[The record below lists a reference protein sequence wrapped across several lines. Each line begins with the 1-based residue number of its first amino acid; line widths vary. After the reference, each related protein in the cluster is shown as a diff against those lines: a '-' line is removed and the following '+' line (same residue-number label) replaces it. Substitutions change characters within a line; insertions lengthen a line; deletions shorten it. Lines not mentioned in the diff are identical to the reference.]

1 MQQRKSR
8 KKIVLTV
15 MTVLA
20 AVIAVILI
28 IKRDVVRMVYHN
40 LVKTEV
46 PLDVSGGWDG
56 GETYKHIQYADV
68 SDSDYLDLYVP
79 DSEKPVP
86 LLILVHGGGF
96 LFGDSDTRQCQL
108 MYQYFRDHG
117 YACASINYRLAGEAS
132 YPAAVDDVKAAVRF
146 LKANAE
152 KYGYDPNRIA
162 IWGESAGGYLA
173 VAAGVTEDDE
183 YNGVKFIGEEE
194 LEEPVSA
201 KVSAIVDFYGCCR
214 LGQME
219 KQFRELKIP
228 KVVTSIA
235 ASWGWQAMRESGYD
249 SFEEIWLDRPFDELS
264 EEEVDQMSP
273 AWYAEKNLDADSD
286 LAVMIWHGD
295 ADITVPYLQ
304 SEELAELLTE
314 KLGEDKVSYRLFHN
328 YCHADDLFYSD
339 EALGEVQ
346 RFIEKSLS

>member
-1 MQQRKSR
+1 MQQRKN
-8 KKIVLTV
+8 KKKVILAVV
-15 MTVLA
+15 TVLV

-28 IKRDVVRMVYHN
+28 VKRDVVRMVYHN

-46 PLDVSGGWDG
+46 PLDVSGEWDG
-56 GETYKHIQYADV
+56 GRTYKHIPYADV
-68 SDSDYLDLYVP
+68 SDSEYLDLYVP
-79 DSEKPVP
+79 DSEEPVP

-132 YPAAVDDVKAAVRF
+132 YPAAVEDVKAAVRF
-146 LKANAE
+146 LRANAE
-152 KYGYDPNRIA
+152 KYGYDPNRFA

-194 LEEPVSA
+194 LAKPVSA
-201 KVSAIVDFYGCCR
+201 KVSAIVDFYGCCE
-214 LGQME
+214 LGKMDE
-219 KQFRELKIP
+219 QFRELKIP

-249 SFEEIWLDRPFDELS
+249 SFEEIWLDKTFDSMS
-264 EEEVDQMSP
+264 ENERVQVSP
-273 AWYAEKNLDADSD
+273 VWYAKKNLNENSD
-286 LAVMIWHGD
+286 LSVMIWHGD

-304 SEELAELLTE
+304 SENLAQLLTD

-328 YCHADDLFYSD
+328 YCHADDLFYSN
-339 EALGEVQ
+339 EALDEVKAFMD
-346 RFIEKSLS
+346 RCLG